1 MGLLL
6 SFSLTF
12 MQSLPPC
19 AQTCCH
25 ALSNSPGL
33 CHETYLLAPPPRS
46 RPISTPKKGVVS
58 VMDGKLQQLTT
69 ATIAITPNTTNR
81 NLPDS
86 IFIASAGL
94 AHRPGIIK
102 PKFSECSSF

>member
-1 MGLLL
+1 
-6 SFSLTF
+6 
-12 MQSLPPC
+12 MQYIPPC
-19 AQTCCH
+19 AQTCCN
-25 ALSNSPGL
+25 AVWNGPVL
-33 CHETYLLAPPPRS
+33 CHGTYVLAPPPRS

-94 AHRPGIIK
+94 TQRPGIIK